1 MKIAI
6 DAFGGDNAPDEVVK
20 GAVDAVKEYGV
31 DIVLTGDT
39 KSSTSALKD
48 WGFQRTASHLSR
60 LTELSR

>member
-39 KSSTSALKD
+39 KKLD
-48 WGFQRTASHLSR
+48 ECFERLGQRIISHLSR

>member
-39 KSSTSALKD
+39 KKLD
-48 WGFQRTASHLSR
+48 ECFQRITSHLSR

>member
-39 KSSTSALKD
+39 KKTTSALKD
-48 WGFQRTASHLSR
+48 WDFQRIISHLSR

>member
-31 DIVLTGDT
+31 DIVLPGDT
-39 KSSTSALKD
+39 KKLD
-48 WGFQRTASHLSR
+48 ECF
-60 LTELSR
+60 E

>member
-31 DIVLTGDT
+31 DIVLTG
-39 KSSTSALKD
+39 ALKD
-48 WGFQRTASHLSR
+48 WDFQRIISHLSR

>member
-31 DIVLTGDT
+31 DIVLTGDFRPT
-39 KSSTSALKD
+39 RLFCPT
-48 WGFQRTASHLSR
+48 RTR
-60 LTELSR
+60 TIRD